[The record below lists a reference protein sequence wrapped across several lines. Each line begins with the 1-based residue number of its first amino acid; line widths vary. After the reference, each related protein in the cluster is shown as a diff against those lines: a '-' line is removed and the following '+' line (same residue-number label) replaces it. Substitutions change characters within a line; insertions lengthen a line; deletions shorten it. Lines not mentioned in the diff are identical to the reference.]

1 MVPAITIIT
10 KVNNAE
16 PKITIFIYF
25 PYISL
30 KYSNAEI
37 PNDCFVKSLPRLN
50 LGGIGDS
57 LTLCVATYEIRPA
70 DLLKLSGS
78 VVK

>member
-37 PNDCFVKSLPRLN
+37 PNGCFVKSSPRLN
-50 LGGIGDS
+50 LGGIGDN
-57 LTLCVATYEIRPA
+57 LTLCVATYEIRPP
-70 DLLKLSGS
+70 DLLNLNGS